1 MEHNAAIDNIKYL
14 RFKSEFRIIFSFNS
28 IADLR
33 RLKQTCAAFCRS
45 NPEQFLFITQILYK
59 VPSWQ
64 QFKLIFQFQRNSLQ
78 ELPCTPYFIFL
89 LYLYIRIKNYL
100 LIFLLGLY
108 LKMILLVWIGIL
120 QTSLRLKFLILNVF
134 KFSLCL

>member
-1 MEHNAAIDNIKYL
+1 MEHNAAIVNIKYL
-14 RFKSEFRIIFSFNS
+14 RFKSEFRIIFLFNS

-64 QFKLIFQFQRNSLQ
+64 QFNLIFQFQRNSLQ

-89 LYLYIRIKNYL
+89 FVFIYSYKKLSSYIFVGSLSKNDFVGLNWDSPNVIKAQ
-100 LIFLLGLY
+100 IFN
-108 LKMILLVWIGIL
+108 
-120 QTSLRLKFLILNVF
+120 S
-134 KFSLCL
+134 